1 MHRLLERKETNM
13 EGWYIAKVRPQKEES
28 LTSFLEQWGV
38 EVFYPKIFRYGRNG
52 AMKSLFPTYV
62 FCRLDPESGVWPVAR
77 WAPGMAY
84 FLSHDGKP
92 SLVPEPIVQFLMRR
106 VDDWNQQDPQRNLTE
121 GDKVVVL
128 SGPFSG
134 LEGVFQRYVPS
145 RERCQILL
153 ETVGTLGTLELP
165 EWEIRQA
172 QSEEAYRMEAV

>member
-1 MHRLLERKETNM
+1 M
-13 EGWYIAKVRPQKEES
+13 EGWYIAKVKPQKEGS
-28 LTSFLEQWGV
+28 LTSFLKQWV
-38 EVFYPKIFRYGRNG
+38 IEVFYPKISQSGRNG
-52 AMKSLFPTYV
+52 VMKALFPTYV

-92 SLVPEPIVQFLMRR
+92 TQVPEPIVQYLMGR
-106 VDDWNQQDPQRNLTE
+106 VDDWNRQGRQRNLSE

-128 SGPFSG
+128 GGPFSG

-153 ETVGTLGTLELP
+153 EAVGALGTLELP
-165 EWEIRQA
+165 EWEIKQT
-172 QSEEAYRMEAV
+172 QIEESGQLEAV

>member
-1 MHRLLERKETNM
+1 M
-13 EGWYIAKVRPQKEES
+13 EGWYIAKVKPQKEGS
-28 LTSFLEQWGV
+28 LTNFLQLWGI
-38 EVFYPKIFRYGRNG
+38 EVFYPKISQSGRNG
-52 AMKSLFPTYV
+52 AKKALFPTYV

-92 SLVPEPIVQFLMRR
+92 TQVPESIVQYLMER
-106 VDDWNQQDPQRNLTE
+106 VDDWDQQGGQRNLSV
-121 GDKVVVL
+121 GDKIVVL

-153 ETVGTLGTLELP
+153 EAVGALGTLELP
-165 EWEIRQA
+165 EWEIKQA
-172 QSEEAYRMEAV
+172 QSEETYQRMAV